1 MFTVQY
7 YKPYTHLTGLVGY
20 FTVYPRTAPILLDLE
35 QMKEIAKYIGGR
47 RGGGFKTYFLCRKF
61 LLLE

>member
-20 FTVYPRTAPILLDLE
+20 FTVYPRTASILLDLE
-35 QMKEIAKYIGGR
+35 QMKEIAKYVGR
-47 RGGGFKTYFLCRKF
+47 KGGGGVQNVLCRKR

>member
-47 RGGGFKTYFLCRKF
+47 RGGGGSKLTSSAGSFSY
-61 LLLE
+61 